1 MYSLIAGG
9 KYRNTSLGRAWL
21 SADGS
26 NVTGKGSMLFVK
38 AGHLQPEF
46 YSSVTTRTT
55 AMRVTQE
62 LDLVQQDTLMI

>member
-1 MYSLIAGG
+1 
-9 KYRNTSLGRAWL
+9 
-21 SADGS
+21 
-26 NVTGKGSMLFVK
+26 MLFVK

-46 YSSVTTRTT
+46 YLSVTTRKT